1 MIKKLILIIS
11 LYISSYASVND
22 AVLNLIGNA
31 DYNTHRNLINHI
43 FRNSNNF
50 YKNGQIDYT
59 KISQEL
65 SNNGILK
72 LNLGSVQNLEVTF
85 YFNSNP
91 KKSMKNI
98 SDILRVLGYQ
108 DFITQGEVV
117 VDNQLKW
124 TIKLKTAAAISP
136 LRLSQELQSINCR
149 IVDIKREGDYNWNYS
164 IDTSDSSIYRAEDLI
179 NNKDL
184 SLKKPLKP
192 YMIKVSNAKVIT
204 IKSLNGN
211 IWYPNVV
218 FYDEALNIIGIYEE
232 NSLHKSLRLE
242 VPNNTKYI
250 KIDDLY
256 TLANMKQGINIT
268 KE

>member
-136 LRLSQELQSINCR
+136 LRLSQELQGVNCN
-149 IVDIKREGDYNWNYS
+149 IVDIKREGNYKWNYY
-164 IDTSDSSIYRAEDLI
+164 IDSSNSTIYKAEDLI
-179 NNKDL
+179 NTNQL
-184 SLKKPLKP
+184 SLRKPLKP
-192 YMIKVSNAKVIT
+192 YIVQVANISSIT
-204 IKSLNGN
+204 INPNAGNSWYPSIIFYDNDFNVIEIVEKDSLYKSLKL
-211 IWYPNVV
+211 
-218 FYDEALNIIGIYEE
+218 D
-232 NSLHKSLRLE
+232 

-250 KIDDLY
+250 KIDDFYSLTNLKY
-256 TLANMKQGINIT
+256 GLNIT